1 MISGADRVRAPLWRD
16 RNFGTYW
23 LAQSLS
29 ALGDSFAYI
38 ALPLL
43 VLQATGSVAQMGLL
57 TAVAGA
63 ASVGAGVFGGVLVD
77 RYDRR
82 TLMIAADLA
91 RLVLYGLVPLA
102 WLAGPQVW
110 VLFVVLPIC
119 EAAGMLFQVAAVTAV
134 RNLVDRDRITEAN
147 GRLQATYATAAVGG
161 PLLAGVV
168 SARFGPTAAI
178 AINAASFALSA
189 AGLWLVRLRRAEPA
203 GPRADGLALPD
214 DLASANGRVTA
225 DGRQVRQRPLAEF
238 LAGARFLWQQPVLRS
253 LTVLLSVFIFL
264 TFGFTDVLIYHVK
277 HDLGGSDRTV
287 GTVLG
292 LAALGTIAG
301 ALLAAPL
308 RRRRGFGVTWIGAL
322 AVSGL
327 AIVGIGLAG
336 NVPAVT
342 ALTAVYLC
350 GASVGG
356 ICSMSL
362 RQEITPDH
370 LLGRVT
376 SAFWST
382 HYSLGPAGAAVLTW
396 AAARYGVTGVAVG
409 AGVGCLLIAVAG
421 LFTPIRRAG
430 SEAAAHQQEL
440 QPTS

>member
-1 MISGADRVRAPLWRD
+1 MSPRVGPVRPALWRD

-23 LAQSLS
+23 VAQSLS
-29 ALGDSFAYI
+29 AAGDSFAYL
-38 ALPLL
+38 AVPLL
-43 VLQATGSVAQMGLL
+43 VLHATGSVAQMGLL

-63 ASVGAGVFGGVLVD
+63 ASVGAGIFGGVLVD

-91 RLVLYGLVPLA
+91 RLVLYSLIPLA
-102 WLAGPQVW
+102 WLGGPQVW
-110 VLFVVLPIC
+110 LLFVVLPIC
-119 EAAGMLFQVAAVTAV
+119 EAAGMVFQVAAVTAV

-147 GRLQATYATAAVGG
+147 GRLQATYAAAAVGG

-189 AGLWLVRLRRAEPA
+189 AGLWLVRLRRPVEDEANA
-203 GPRADGLALPD
+203 GTG
-214 DLASANGRVTA
+214 GREK
-225 DGRQVRQRPLAEF
+225 PLAEF
-238 LAGARFLWQQPVLRS
+238 LAGARFLWRQPVLRS
-253 LTVLLSVFIFL
+253 LTVLLSIFIFL
-264 TFGFTDVLIYHVK
+264 TYGFTDLLVYHVK

-301 ALLAAPL
+301 ALLVAPL
-308 RRRRGFGVTWIGAL
+308 RRWRGFGVTWVGAL
-322 AVSGL
+322 SACGL
-327 AIVGIGLAG
+327 AIAGIGVVG
-336 NVPAVT
+336 SVPAVT
-342 ALTAVYLC
+342 VLTAVYLC
-350 GASVGG
+350 GVSVGG

-396 AAARYGVTGVAVG
+396 AAGRYGVTAVALVAG
-409 AGVGCLLIAVAG
+409 AGCLLVAISG

-430 SEAAAHQQEL
+430 SEPAVHRSALPPVA
-440 QPTS
+440 TSQAS

>member
-1 MISGADRVRAPLWRD
+1 MSRAATAARSPLWRD
-16 RNFGTYW
+16 RTFGTYW
-23 LAQSLS
+23 IAQSLS
-29 ALGDSFAYI
+29 AAGDSFAYL
-38 ALPLL
+38 AVPLL

-63 ASVGAGVFGGVLVD
+63 ASVVAGIFGGVLVD

-82 TLMIAADLA
+82 TLMIVADLA

-110 VLFVVLPIC
+110 LLFVVLPIC
-119 EAAGMLFQVAAVTAV
+119 EAAGMVFQVAAVTAV
-134 RNLVDRDRITEAN
+134 RNLVDSDRITEAN
-147 GRLQATYATAAVGG
+147 GRLQATYAAAAVLG

-168 SARFGPTAAI
+168 SARFGPALAI
-178 AINAASFALSA
+178 AVNAASFALSA
-189 AGLWLVRLRRAEPA
+189 AGLWLIRLRPA
-203 GPRADGLALPD
+203 RAD
-214 DLASANGRVTA
+214 TA
-225 DGRQVRQRPLAEF
+225 APATRERPLAEF
-238 LAGARFLWQQPVLRS
+238 LAGARFLWRQPVLRA

-264 TFGFTDVLIYHVK
+264 TYGFTDVLIYHVT
-277 HDLGGSDRTV
+277 HDLGGSEGTV

-292 LAALGTIAG
+292 LAALGTVAG
-301 ALLAAPL
+301 ALLVAPL
-308 RRRRGFGVTWIGAL
+308 RRRRGFGATWIGAHTVCGF
-322 AVSGL
+322 AVAGVGL
-327 AIVGIGLAG
+327 AT

-350 GASVGG
+350 CLSIGG

-382 HYSLGPAGAAVLTW
+382 HYALGPIGAATLTW
-396 AAARYGVTGVAVG
+396 AAGRYGVQAVTLAAGAGCLLVAVG
-409 AGVGCLLIAVAG
+409 G
-421 LFTPIRRAG
+421 LFTPVRRAG
-430 SEAAAHQQEL
+430 SEARRPPAAVVPGTAV
-440 QPTS
+440 QPPADHPSTA

>member
-1 MISGADRVRAPLWRD
+1 MSRSAAAGRAPLWRD
-16 RNFGTYW
+16 RTFGTYW
-23 LAQSLS
+23 VAQSLS
-29 ALGDSFAYI
+29 AAGDSFAYL
-38 ALPLL
+38 AVPLL

-63 ASVGAGVFGGVLVD
+63 ASVAAGVFGGVLVD

-82 TLMIAADLA
+82 TLMIVADLT

-110 VLFVVLPIC
+110 LLFVVLPIC
-119 EAAGMLFQVAAVTAV
+119 EAAGMVFQVAAVTAV

-147 GRLQATYATAAVGG
+147 GRLQATYAAAAVLG

-168 SARFGPTAAI
+168 AARFGPATAVAV
-178 AINAASFALSA
+178 NAASFALSA
-189 AGLWLVRLRRAEPA
+189 AGLWLIRLRPA
-203 GPRADGLALPD
+203 
-214 DLASANGRVTA
+214 
-225 DGRQVRQRPLAEF
+225 QVDAVVVARERPLAEF
-238 LAGARFLWQQPVLRS
+238 LAGARFLWGQPVLRA

-264 TFGFTDVLIYHVK
+264 TYGFVDVLIYHVT
-277 HDLGGSDRTV
+277 HDLGGSEGTV

-292 LAALGTIAG
+292 LAALGTVAG
-301 ALLAAPL
+301 ALLVAPL
-308 RRRRGFGVTWIGAL
+308 RRRRGFGATWIGAH
-322 AVSGL
+322 AVCGF
-327 AIVGIGLAG
+327 AVAGVGIATS
-336 NVPAVT
+336 VPAVT

-350 GASVGG
+350 CLSVGG

-382 HYSLGPAGAAVLTW
+382 HYALGPAGAVVLTW
-396 AAARYGVTGVAVG
+396 AAARYGVAVVTIVAGTGCLLVAVG
-409 AGVGCLLIAVAG
+409 G

-430 SEAAAHQQEL
+430 AEPPGPPASALVNQVGEPPAGH
-440 QPTS
+440 PSTV

>member
-1 MISGADRVRAPLWRD
+1 MSPRAATADAPLWRD

-23 LAQSLS
+23 VAQSLS
-29 ALGDSFAYI
+29 AVGDSFAYL

-43 VLQATGSVAQMGLL
+43 VLHATGSVAQMGLL

-82 TLMIAADLA
+82 TLMIIADLV

-110 VLFVVLPIC
+110 LLFVVLPIC

-147 GRLQATYATAAVGG
+147 GGLQATYATAAVGG

-168 SARFGPTAAI
+168 SARFGPTAAV
-178 AINAASFALSA
+178 AVNAASFALSA
-189 AGLWLVRLRRAEPA
+189 AGLWLVRLRRPM
-203 GPRADGLALPD
+203 PADGL
-214 DLASANGRVTA
+214 
-225 DGRQVRQRPLAEF
+225 DGAVPVRQRPVTEF
-238 LAGARFLWQQPVLRS
+238 LAGARFLWRQPVLRS

-287 GTVLG
+287 GAVLG
-292 LAALGTIAG
+292 LAAVGTIAG

-308 RRRRGFGVTWIGAL
+308 RHRRGFGVTWIGAVSL
-322 AVSGL
+322 SGL
-327 AIVGIGLAG
+327 AIVGIGVAG
-336 NVPAVT
+336 TVPVVT

-350 GASVGG
+350 GVSIGG

-382 HYSLGPAGAAVLTW
+382 HYALGPPGAAVLTW
-396 AAARYGVTGVAVG
+396 ATARYGVTWVTVVAG
-409 AGVGCLLIAVAG
+409 TGCLLVAG
-421 LFTPIRRAG
+421 AGLVTPIRRAG
-430 SEAAAHQQEL
+430 AEATTRRPAL
-440 QPTS
+440 QPAVETS